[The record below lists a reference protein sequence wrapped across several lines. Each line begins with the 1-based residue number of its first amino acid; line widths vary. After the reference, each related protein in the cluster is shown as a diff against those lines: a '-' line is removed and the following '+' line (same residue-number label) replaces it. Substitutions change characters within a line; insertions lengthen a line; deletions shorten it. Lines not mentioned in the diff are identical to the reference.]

1 MPPVTTT
8 PPPDDSGSD
17 AFARFGYQAHV
28 AFPFCL
34 RCYFADDLDDAEA
47 VAAIYCEHWEDLL
60 VEYDDRLRFVP
71 IKTRDASRGPWKFR
85 HLLDDGGALRSLLR
99 THRALAEL
107 SEERAIDYDIRLE
120 GAVDSG
126 DAIRRLLVGGGGA
139 DDGMCDQCADRLGID
154 RAEAETLLARV
165 TVRPNQAPRGLIEA
179 QNRELLRTVAGDLS
193 ANELKDI
200 YDETI
205 EIVKQAMVADLLA
218 DAWPMA
224 IVEPT
229 SAAEA
234 AVRRAERKRLDRDV
248 LRPALAKLEGG
259 DHRLLVAVTD
269 PDRLEATALEK
280 KLVAA
285 GASENLVDRAK
296 QFRALAAIRV
306 AEERGRSLFDVD
318 ALLADLHLRLLN
330 EAESVAEIVDTPAPA
345 PAVWDELGRRLGS
358 NPTLYDPRG
367 LLRRDQLLLLGEVCQ
382 LSDECKYRWGIRA

>member
-1 MPPVTTT
+1 MTSVTTT

-17 AFARFGYQAHV
+17 AFQRYGYQAHV

-34 RCYFADDLDDAEA
+34 RCYFANDVDEA
-47 VAAIYCEHWEDLL
+47 VTAIYCEHWEDLL
-60 VEYDDRLRFVP
+60 VEYTAKLRFVQ
-71 IKTRDASRGPWKFR
+71 IKTRDASRGPWKYR
-85 HLLDDGGALRSLLR
+85 HLLDAGGALRSLLR
-99 THRALAEL
+99 THRALAGL
-107 SEERAIDYDIRLE
+107 SEQRLIEYDIRLE

-126 DAIRRLLVGGGGA
+126 DDIRRLLVGGDGA
-139 DDGMCDQCADRLGID
+139 NDGMCGQCADRLGID
-154 RAEAETLLARV
+154 HPGAEALLARV
-165 TVRPNQAPRGLIEA
+165 TVWPNQAPRGLIEA
-179 QNRELLRTVAGDLS
+179 QNRELLRTVAGQLS

-205 EIVKQAMVADLLA
+205 EIVKRAMGAELLA

-229 SAAEA
+229 SAEEA
-234 AVRRAERKRLDRDV
+234 TARRAQAKRLDRDA
-248 LRPALAKLEGG
+248 LRPALSKLEGG
-259 DHRLLVAVTD
+259 DYRLLVAVTD

-280 KLVAA
+280 KLLAA
-285 GASENLVDRAK
+285 GASTSLIDRAK

-330 EAESVAEIVDTPAPA
+330 EAESVADVMDAPTPA
-345 PAVWDELGRRLGS
+345 PAVWDELGRRLGG
-358 NPTLYDPRG
+358 NPPLYDPQR

-382 LSDECKYRWGIRA
+382 LSDECKFRWGLRA

>member
-1 MPPVTTT
+1 VTSVTTT

-17 AFARFGYQAHV
+17 AFQRFGYQAHV

-34 RCYFADDLDDAEA
+34 RCYFADDVDEA
-47 VAAIYCEHWEDLL
+47 VIAIYCEHWEDLL
-60 VEYDDRLRFVP
+60 VEYTAKLRFVQ
-71 IKTRDASRGPWKFR
+71 IKTRDASRGPWR
-85 HLLDDGGALRSLLR
+85 YRYLLDDGGALRSLVR

-107 SEERAIDYDIRLE
+107 SEERVIEYDIRLE

-126 DAIRRLLVGGGGA
+126 DDIRRLLVGGDGA
-139 DDGMCDQCADRLGID
+139 DDGMCGRCADRLGID
-154 RAEAETLLARV
+154 HAEAEALLARV
-165 TVRPNQAPRGLIEA
+165 TVWPNQAPRGLVEA
-179 QNRELLRTVAGDLS
+179 QNRELLRAVAGRLS

-205 EIVKQAMVADLLA
+205 EIVKRAMGAELLA

-224 IVEPT
+224 ILEPT
-229 SAAEA
+229 SGEEA
-234 AVRRAERKRLDRDV
+234 AARRAQAKRLDRNV

-280 KLVAA
+280 KLLAA
-285 GASENLVDRAK
+285 GASRNLVDRAK
-296 QFRALAAIRV
+296 QFRAQAAIRV

-318 ALLADLHLRLLN
+318 AMLADLHLRVLN
-330 EAESVAEIVDTPAPA
+330 VAETVADVVTGATPA
-345 PAVWDELGRRLGS
+345 PAVWDELERRLGD
-358 NPTLYDPRG
+358 NPALYDPQR

-382 LSDECKYRWGIRA
+382 LSDECKFRWGVRA